1 MRISRFGSGTPRC
14 RPSLA
19 RIRRF
24 RRRNHCDKPTARHPN
39 WREIEAFGPI
49 RRSHRGDAGPRP
61 PSQYQP
67 PPVFLVATGI
77 QSPDYAP
84 TRSWQRRGAG
94 WTTASHPGRLPSAQ
108 PSLHTKWAL
117 DSRCGENDGGRGSGF
132 PLRREWRMAW
142 SWPHMGTTTAYFHNN
157 DRCGGGGYCISIFG
171 RPVLHA
177 YKLSPGLAAG
187 LLYT

>member
-94 WTTASHPGRLPSAQ
+94 WTTASHRGRLPSAQ

-117 DSRCGENDGGRGSGF
+117 DSRCGENGVWPGPRHTWERRWPIFTIMTGVVGVGIASQSLGCRSSTRTNCLRGW
-132 PLRREWRMAW
+132 LR
-142 SWPHMGTTTAYFHNN
+142 
-157 DRCGGGGYCISIFG
+157 GYCIL
-171 RPVLHA
+171 R
-177 YKLSPGLAAG
+177 
-187 LLYT
+187 